1 MFTTAKN
8 DFDFYCS
15 IVIAVDATLFYGF
28 LLKMCFNLFAS
39 IKKTEKVPL
48 DIWMKI
54 EVFSSILSVSLMLY
68 MQLVTVEKLMTEEF
82 KQYLNV
88 AVVVV
93 AMVMMARFYCFVL
106 VINSLSK
113 LLLTLIDMII
123 DALPFIIL
131 IIIYQIIAS

>member
-1 MFTTAKN
+1 
-8 DFDFYCS
+8 
-15 IVIAVDATLFYGF
+15 
-28 LLKMCFNLFAS
+28 
-39 IKKTEKVPL
+39 
-48 DIWMKI
+48 MKI